1 MFCDFF
7 IIFLFLKYDVN
18 VALKSYEQNKPIKH
32 IGRHL
37 EGH

>member
-1 MFCDFF
+1 MFFDFF
-7 IIFLFLKYDVN
+7 ISFLFLRNYVN
-18 VALKSYEQNKPIKH
+18 VALKSYEQNKPIKN